1 MAHKCANSARGMSCS
16 RTQQEKSAPKHCS
29 PHRGRTRHL
38 ASNSRRARSAEAR
51 VENDVGGM
59 HSHHQ
64 NLVGIHGIRIIR
76 AIRRP
81 RRLQRCTYLC
91 KRTKV
96 MHRHRDDKKRNFN
109 DIYPVHR
116 QIHIQ
121 EPDFQLLT
129 RIRRSQP
136 KASFSK
142 GANTVPA
149 TPNRAKNNMI
159 RDNAQSIHR
168 SCA

>member
-1 MAHKCANSARGMSCS
+1 
-16 RTQQEKSAPKHCS
+16 
-29 PHRGRTRHL
+29 
-38 ASNSRRARSAEAR
+38 
-51 VENDVGGM
+51 
-59 HSHHQ
+59 
-64 NLVGIHGIRIIR
+64 
-76 AIRRP
+76 
-81 RRLQRCTYLC
+81 
-91 KRTKV
+91 

-149 TPNRAKNNMI
+149 TPNRAKNNATPKVSTEALY
-159 RDNAQSIHR
+159 RHR
-168 SCA
+168 RKSGNPLI